1 MGVLTKKPACTI
13 IVRKRSTLNI
23 LNRESTCYPI
33 FLLVF
38 LCLAG
43 MGWPVDALIGQEQHR
58 FLSFGQEEGLSGSSI
73 RDFLQDHQGF
83 IWIGSDNGLDRFDG
97 RDFLNFRFD
106 PKSANSLNANRVNC
120 LALEGKRRLWIGT
133 SNGLCH
139 LDLMTGAIERVDVD
153 NPETAVVAYDIK
165 KVLIDSSGTIWVGT
179 YTKGLFKLSP
189 KTTGEGYHKKQ
200 FTPNN
205 EEGKGLSHVTVE
217 GLFQI
222 DPDYLWIGTLAGV
235 DRLHIGTET
244 FAPWAA
250 STPTIPNGPI
260 SRILEDQDGNIVF
273 PVAGQGVYYLDPK
286 ATPLDPKLYYDSDL
300 LGTTMIPEIYR
311 DFIEDRKGQVWV
323 GALGG
328 VYLGDASR
336 KNFEFLPYANKASAA
351 VRCLMESQDGTVWV
365 GFNTAGVSRKS
376 RIAKNYLS
384 FRHDFQDVN
393 SPSKGQIR
401 TITEDQQG
409 NVWVGYLD
417 EGLDQFRWDEKQQS
431 LTKLQHIAYKP
442 GERNSLV
449 SNHMIHVITDSKG
462 FLWIATNGTGLNK
475 LDPISGEIETFLHDP
490 DNSATLSGN
499 RIWSLSEDHNGDIW
513 VGEFTTGL
521 NRLDPKTGAVKRFSH
536 QANTPN
542 SLSDNRVKTTFVDS
556 SGDLWIGTN
565 NGLNHLDV
573 DTEQFTHYLHDSKE
587 INSLSSNSIWTIYED
602 SFHNLW
608 LGTSLGLNK
617 LTNAVGENADSITVE
632 RLYETDGLPS
642 NTVQG
647 IQGDGAGNI
656 WVSTDNG
663 LARLVS
669 DEDGYSFQ
677 TMDNEEGFAYAFY
690 PTRAHYFSQQH
701 QQFYFGTREDGLLV
715 IPKVQDQPATPAG
728 KLMLSAVSKY
738 SDTAEKGEES
748 VDHFISSKGEWELTH
763 RDRIITIQLSELNWD
778 ESSRFEYLLK
788 GFDSNWRQLP
798 EDMEL
803 TYTDLAAGKYTLVGR
818 AKLDQEEAGEEQILL
833 QLRVYP
839 PWWKSTW
846 AYILY
851 LISFLG
857 GIYGVY
863 RFQLG
868 QQLKKQETE
877 NLRALNQFKNQLYT
891 NITHEFKTPLTV
903 IGGLIEQV
911 TGNEKI
917 KRVVKRNSKNLLD
930 LVNQILDLRKL
941 ELGKVKLEWVQAD
954 VVLYFQYILES
965 YEPLAEIKGLSLHFI
980 PKEQELQMDLDKEK
994 LLRIVSNLLSNAI
1007 KFTPR
1012 GGNIYL
1018 SVEKSRI
1025 SGESRAALRFS
1036 VRDTGIGIP
1045 IEDQTFIFDRF
1056 YQVESGQSATNGN
1069 KGETFRYRGPGGG
1082 SGIGLALTKDLTQLL
1097 GGEIELQSE
1106 EGRGTTFTVLLPIRQ
1121 TAPIEDLQGLEITLP
1136 TVLSADQ
1143 EGVEQELEVSTIGQA
1158 SASLQL
1164 LIVED
1169 NPDIRN
1175 YLISLLQDQYVLH
1188 LAQDGQD
1195 GIEKALELIPDIIV
1209 SDVMMPRKDGF
1220 ELLSELKTNIRTS
1233 HIPIV
1238 MLTAKSSVESRI
1250 QGLRKGADAYLAK
1263 PFNHEELFTRL
1274 AKLLELRQVLRER
1287 YANIAELDLSPAE
1300 DAAFAQED
1308 AFIAKLKGMVE
1319 EHMEDTDFGVM
1330 ELSKIMSV
1338 SRSFLHR
1345 KLKALTNTSPI
1356 NFIRIIRLQRARQ
1369 LLQDKGL
1376 QVSEVAYQVGFN
1388 DVSYFSRAFRKEF
1401 GVSPRAFREG
1411 LG

>member
-1 MGVLTKKPACTI
+1 LTKGPAYTI
-13 IVRKRSTLNI
+13 IVRKKSILNN
-23 LNRESTCYPI
+23 LNRESTCYLK
-33 FLLVF
+33 FLFVV
-38 LCLAG
+38 LCLLG
-43 MGWPVDALIGQEQHR
+43 IGLPVDTLIGQGQYR

-73 RDFLQDHQGF
+73 RAFLQDHQQF

-120 LALEGKRRLWIGT
+120 LALEDERRLWIGT

-165 KVLIDSSGTIWVGT
+165 KVLIDSNGTIWVGT
-179 YTKGLFKLSP
+179 HTKGLFKLSP
-189 KTTGEGYHKKQ
+189 KTRGEGYHKKQ

-205 EEGKGLSHVTVE
+205 GEGKGLSHLTVE
-217 GLFQI
+217 GLFQN
-222 DPDYLWIGTLAGV
+222 DPDYLWIGTKAGV
-235 DRLHIGTET
+235 DRLHIDTET
-244 FAPWAA
+244 FAPWAD

-286 ATPLDPKLYYDSDL
+286 ATRLDPKPYYDSDL

-336 KNFEFLPYANKASAA
+336 KNFEFLPYANKASSA

-365 GFNTAGVSRKS
+365 GFNTAGISRKS

-417 EGLDQFRWDEKQQS
+417 EGLDQFRWDEEKQS
-431 LTKLQHIAYKP
+431 FTKLQHVAYKP
-442 GERNSLV
+442 GQKNSLV
-449 SNHMIHVITDSKG
+449 SNHMTHVITDSKG

-475 LDPISGEIETFLHDP
+475 LDPVSGEIETFLHDP
-490 DNSATLSGN
+490 NNPATLSGN
-499 RIWSLSEDHNGDIW
+499 RIWSLCEDHNGDIW
-513 VGEFTTGL
+513 LGEFTTGL
-521 NRLDPKTGAVKRFSH
+521 NRLNPETGVVKRFPH

-542 SLSDNRVKTTFVDS
+542 SPSDNRVKVIFKDS

-565 NGLNHLDV
+565 DGLSRLNV
-573 DTEQFTHYLHDSKE
+573 ETEQFTRYLHDSE
-587 INSLSSNSIWTIYED
+587 DTSSLSSNYVWSLYED

-608 LGTSLGLNK
+608 VGTTLGLNK
-617 LTNAVGENADSITVE
+617 LTNAVGKDAAGITVE

-642 NTVQG
+642 NTVMG

-663 LARLVS
+663 LARLIS
-669 DEDGYSFQ
+669 SEEGYSFQ
-677 TMDNEEGFAYAFY
+677 TLDNEEGFAYAFY
-690 PTRAHYFSQQH
+690 PPKAHYFSQQH

-715 IPKVQDQPATPAG
+715 IPKGQEQAATPAG
-728 KLMLSAVSKY
+728 KLLLSAVTKY
-738 SDTAEKGEES
+738 SDGEEEGEES

-763 RDRIITIQLSELNWD
+763 KDRIITIQLSEINWD

-788 GFDSNWRQLP
+788 GFDRNWRQLP

-803 TYTDLAAGKYTLVGR
+803 TYTDLAAGKYTLMGR
-818 AKLDQEEAGEEQILL
+818 AQLGQEEVAAEQILL

-846 AYILY
+846 AYMLY
-851 LISFLG
+851 TLGFLG
-857 GIYGVY
+857 GVYGVY
-863 RFQLG
+863 RFQLE

-941 ELGKVKLEWVQAD
+941 ELGKVKIEWVQAD

-965 YEPLAEIKGLSLHFI
+965 YESLAEIKGVNLHFI
-980 PKEQELQMDLDKEK
+980 PNQQALLMDLDKEK

-1007 KFTPR
+1007 KFTPQ

-1018 SVEKSRI
+1018 SVEKSNI
-1025 SGESRAALRFS
+1025 STAEGQQQAALRFS

-1045 IEDQTFIFDRF
+1045 IEDQVFIFDRF
-1056 YQVESGQSATNGN
+1056 YQVEPDKTTANESEGG
-1069 KGETFRYRGPGGG
+1069 KLRYRGPGGG

-1097 GGEIELQSE
+1097 GGEISLQSE
-1106 EGRGTTFTVLLPIRQ
+1106 EGKGATFTVLLPIRR
-1121 TAPIEDLQGLEITLP
+1121 TAQIEDLQDIEIALPTDLAEGEQDLEI
-1136 TVLSADQ
+1136 
-1143 EGVEQELEVSTIGQA
+1143 STINQ
-1158 SASLQL
+1158 SSSSLQL

-1169 NPDIRN
+1169 NPDVRN

-1188 LAQDGQD
+1188 LAKDGQD
-1195 GIEKALELIPDIIV
+1195 GIERALELIPDIIV

-1220 ELLSELKTNIRTS
+1220 ELLSVLKADIRTS

-1250 QGLRKGADAYLAK
+1250 QGLKKGADAYLAK

-1287 YANIAELDLSPAE
+1287 YANIAEVDLSSAE

-1308 AFIAKLKGMVE
+1308 AFIAKLKEVIE
-1319 EHMEDTDFGVM
+1319 EHMEDADFGVM

-1356 NFIRIIRLQRARQ
+1356 NFIRIIRLHKARQ
-1369 LLQDKGL
+1369 LLQDKEFHI
-1376 QVSEVAYQVGFN
+1376 SEVAYQVGFN
-1388 DVSYFSRAFRKEF
+1388 DVSYFSRAFRQEF
-1401 GVSPRAFREG
+1401 GVSPRDYRAG
-1411 LG
+1411 L